1 MQQKIYHINNILPY
15 LPAFKLDIKYLSM
28 NSLGDKPKL
37 LKEIVEWAEK
47 SIIVVLIAVM
57 SFLLLVS
64 TLELIFIVIASLGSG
79 ENGVLLVD
87 LDNLLNI
94 FGVFLLVLIGIELLD
109 TIKVYFKENVIH
121 VEVVILVALIA
132 IARKVIVLDFEH
144 YTGLEILGISAIII
158 ALSGGYYLLKKTGST
173 GILPSEEKP
182 QQENEPSGSK
192 ESKSVIKK

>member
-1 MQQKIYHINNILPY
+1 
-15 LPAFKLDIKYLSM
+15 M

-37 LKEIVEWAEK
+37 LKEIVAWAEK
-47 SIIVVLIAVM
+47 SIIVILIAVM
-57 SFLLLVS
+57 SLLLLIA

-79 ENGVLLVD
+79 ENGVLLID

-144 YTGLEILGISAIII
+144 YTGVEILGISAIII
-158 ALSGGYYLLKKTGST
+158 SLSAGYYLLKKTGST
-173 GILPSEEKP
+173 GIMPNEE
-182 QQENEPSGSK
+182 EPREEEETDGIEEVEPK
-192 ESKSVIKK
+192 GK